1 MDNLQNLSA
10 PVGQK
15 AQDLYAEITVP
26 KNHYKLTENLYFSPN
41 YITFGLTILMIFLLI
56 LTFARLRHVYV
67 HWSLKGSGSM
77 IALGFILAILLEGL
91 LLIGGK
97 TFLTA
102 IFGVENAPKP
112 ISTAL
117 DTGRQEFEEVLGV
130 CDIDGDYKVSDLV
143 AIYDRM
149 PQDDQERVKENIC
162 H

>member
-10 PVGQK
+10 PVTER
-15 AQDLYAEITVP
+15 AQDLYTEATVP
-26 KNHYKLTENLYFSPN
+26 KKNYKLTDNLYFSPN

-67 HWSLKGSGSM
+67 HWSIKGSGSM
-77 IALGFILAILLEGL
+77 IALGFMLAIILEGF

-102 IFGVENAPKP
+102 IFGLENAPKP

-130 CDIDGDYKVSDLV
+130 CDTDGEYKVSDVV

-149 PQDDQERVKENIC
+149 PQEDQDRIKDNIC